1 MALSSHISDHREPRN
16 EPRVWLFFPSML
28 LNGVECRY
36 SFVDLFKQHIAH
48 MSKSSFIQKQ
58 VTQTFAD
65 VLKGIESSF
74 VITDPRSTDHPILY
88 ASQEFYTLT
97 GYSAKEVLG
106 RNCRFLQGKHTSA
119 TAIAELRSAISE
131 ERQTSVVILNY
142 TKDRVPFWNALSI
155 YPIHKQQQTQSDPDQ
170 APPQKPIVEFFIGV
184 QANCTRLIEQH
195 LPTTSLAA
203 EEQLQ
208 AAHVAAQIAKI
219 QQEML
224 SQTHISCTA
233 HDSLPSS
240 LVASISKLQD
250 CFVLAD
256 PGREDMVMVYCSPA
270 FLRMTGYACHEL
282 IGRNCRILQH
292 HPKSSSID
300 STEVNKEELDKL
312 RAALAADPPRA
323 VTVTLLNF
331 KKDGTPFWNC
341 LHVSPA
347 RDADGK
353 VQFFIGVQSDITDYS
368 STQVSKDGGKGEV
381 AKKMKEQKAAAAK
394 EEEEEKKEK
403 EKEEEDETPT
413 LIDQNGLLLL
423 PKMKVPSHWDMLKP
437 KALVASVRVSTRSL
451 APHGLRRKE

>member
-1 MALSSHISDHREPRN
+1 
-16 EPRVWLFFPSML
+16 
-28 LNGVECRY
+28 
-36 SFVDLFKQHIAH
+36 
-48 MSKSSFIQKQ
+48 MSKPSSIQKQ

-74 VITDPRSTDHPILY
+74 VITDPRSVDHPILY

-97 GYSAKEVLG
+97 GYSSKEVLG

-142 TKDRVPFWNALSI
+142 TKDGIPFWNALSI
-155 YPIHKQQQTQSDPDQ
+155 YPIHKQQQQQQQQQLDPGQ
-170 APPQKPIVEFFIGV
+170 TSPQKPIVEFFIGV

-195 LPTTSLAA
+195 LPTASLAA

-208 AAHVAAQIAKI
+208 AAHVAAQIGKI
-219 QQEML
+219 HQEIL
-224 SQTHISCTA
+224 NKTHISCTA

-240 LVASISKLQD
+240 FVASISKLQD

-256 PGREDMVMVYCSPA
+256 PRREDMVMVYCSPA

-282 IGRNCRILQH
+282 IGKNCRILQH
-292 HPKSSSID
+292 QLSSIKGTD
-300 STEVNKEELDKL
+300 TATVINSKEVNREELDNL
-312 RAALAADPPRA
+312 RAALAADPPKA
-323 VTVTLLNF
+323 TTVTLLNF

-368 STQVSKDGGKGEV
+368 GSKGGGGKGEET
-381 AKKMKEQKAAAAK
+381 KKKEQQTAAAK
-394 EEEEEKKEK
+394 EEEKE
-403 EKEEEDETPT
+403 EKEEKEIYSSTNQES
-413 LIDQNGLLLL
+413 LLL

-451 APHGLRRKE
+451 APHGLRRKEKE